1 MAPSRATMAQ
11 TPPATRLAVVVVFLL
26 AAPWWGSGCAAA
38 GVGPAGYR
46 VVSAAGSRG
55 QLSARLGL
63 AGQTAP
69 ELGPD
74 VQTLS
79 LTASLETDSRLHV
92 RITDADHP
100 RWEVP
105 RDIIPREAPRDVFLD
120 AAASPRS
127 RVLSAATSD
136 LTFTIHAAPFRFTV
150 SRRSTGDVLFDTSAA
165 LVFKDRYLE
174 LTTALPAG
182 RSSLYGLGEHTK
194 RTFRLRPGETFTMW
208 NSDIPAGNPDVN
220 LYGSHPFYLDVRS
233 PAGAAHGVLLLN
245 SNGMDVEYGGSYL
258 TYRVIGG
265 VLDFYFFAGPSPLAV
280 VDQYTQLVGRPV
292 PMPYWSFGFHQCRYG
307 YKNLAD
313 LEGVVTGYAKARI
326 PLEVMWTDIDY
337 MDAFKDFTLDP
348 VNFPAGPMR
357 RFVDRL
363 HRNGQKYVVIIDPES
378 FLIWVHGDD
387 DDDDDAGISVNATYG
402 TFIRGMQQGV
412 FLKRNGTN
420 YLGNVWPGDVYFPD
434 FFNPRAA
441 EFWAREIALFRR
453 TLSVDGLWIDM
464 NEISNFV
471 DPPPLNELDDPPYRI
486 NNAGT
491 RRPINNKT
499 VPASAVHYG
508 GVREYDA
515 HNLFGFLEARATHA
529 ALLRDTGRRPFVL
542 SRSTFVGSGRYT
554 AHWTGDNLA
563 TWDDLH
569 YSINTMLS
577 FGLFGI
583 PMVGADICGFGGNT
597 TEELCSRWIQLGAFY
612 PFARDH
618 SAIGTV
624 RRELYLWESV
634 ARSARKALGL
644 RYRMLPYLYTLMYEA
659 HATGAPIARP
669 LFFSYPSDV
678 ATYAVDRQ
686 FLLGRGVLVSPVL
699 EPGANAVVAY
709 FPTGRWFSLYD
720 YSLAV
725 ATATGKWVTL
735 PAPADTVNVHV
746 AGGNIL
752 PLQRPALT
760 TSRARQSVFHLV
772 VALGEDGSA
781 AGELFL
787 DDGESPEMGG
797 ARGQWSLVRF
807 SCATGRDGVT
817 VRSHVVHDSY
827 GPSRTLVIAKV
838 VFLGLPAPAPAPARE
853 LAVYVNG
860 VRTAGNST
868 GRDHGY
874 RRSGA
879 FGVAH
884 VAGLSLA
891 IGEEFELRVAMS

>member
-1 MAPSRATMAQ
+1 MGS
-11 TPPATRLAVVVVFLL
+11 PPAPMRLAFLLFLL
-26 AAPWWGSGCAAA
+26 AVPWGSDCAAD
-38 GVGPAGYR
+38 PGYR
-46 VVSAAGSRG
+46 VVSVAGSQG
-55 QLSARLGL
+55 LLSARLELVG
-63 AGQTAP
+63 GTAP

-74 VQTLS
+74 VRRLS

-105 RDIIPREAPRDVFLD
+105 QDIIPREAPKDVFLD
-120 AAASPRS
+120 ASKGAGASPHS

-136 LTFTIHAAPFRFTV
+136 LTFTLHDYPFRFTV
-150 SRRSTGDVLFDTSAA
+150 SRRSTGDILFDTSPT

-174 LTTALPAG
+174 VTSALPAN
-182 RSSLYGLGEHTK
+182 RASLYGLGEHTK
-194 RTFRLRPGETFTMW
+194 RTFRLQRAETFTLW
-208 NSDIPAGNPDVN
+208 NSDIAASNVDLN

-233 PAGAAHGVLLLN
+233 APPDGAPGVAGAGAAHGVLLLN
-245 SNGMDVEYGGSYL
+245 SNGMDIAYGGSYV
-258 TYRVIGG
+258 TYKVIGG
-265 VLDFYFFAGPSPLAV
+265 VFDFYFFAGPAPLDV
-280 VDQYTQLVGRPV
+280 VDQYTQLIGRPV

-313 LEGVVTGYAKARI
+313 LEGVVAGYAKARI

-357 RFVDRL
+357 RFVDQL
-363 HRNGQKYVVIIDPES
+363 HRNGQKYVVILDP
-378 FLIWVHGDD
+378 
-387 DDDDDAGISVNATYG
+387 GINVNTTYG
-402 TFIRGMQQGV
+402 TFIRGMQQDV

-420 YLGNVWPGDVYFPD
+420 YLGKVWPGVVYFPD
-434 FFNPRAA
+434 FLNPRAA
-441 EFWAREIALFRR
+441 EFWAQEISLFRR
-453 TLSVDGLWIDM
+453 TIPVDGLWIDM

-471 DPPPLNELDDPPYRI
+471 DPEPLNELDDPPYRI
-486 NNAGT
+486 NNSGVH
-491 RRPINNKT
+491 RPINNKT

-515 HNLFGFLEARATHA
+515 HNLYGFLEARATYN
-529 ALLRDTGRRPFVL
+529 ALLADTGRRPFVL

-554 AHWTGDNLA
+554 AHWTGDNFA
-563 TWDDLH
+563 SWDNLQ

-612 PFARDH
+612 PFSRDH

-634 ARSARKALGL
+634 ARSARKALEL
-644 RYRMLPYLYTLMYEA
+644 RYRLLPYIYTLMYES
-659 HATGAPIARP
+659 HTTGAPIARP
-669 LFFSYPSDV
+669 LFFSYPKDV
-678 ATYAVDRQ
+678 DTYGVDRQ

-699 EPGANAVVAY
+699 EQGATTVDAY
-709 FPTGRWFSLYD
+709 FPAGRWFSLFD
-720 YSLAV
+720 YSL
-725 ATATGKWVTL
+725 TIATGTGKRVTL

-746 AGGNIL
+746 AGGSIL
-752 PLQRPALT
+752 PLQQPELT
-760 TSRARQSVFHLV
+760 TSRARQTVFNLL

-787 DDGESPEMGG
+787 DDGESPEMAG
-797 ARGQWSLVRF
+797 AQGKWSLVRF
-807 SCATGRDGVT
+807 SCATERGRIT
-817 VRSHVVHDSY
+817 VRSHVMHDSY

-838 VFLGLPAPAPAPARE
+838 VFLGLQSPVPTRE
-853 LAVYVNG
+853 FAVYVNG
-860 VRTAGNST
+860 VKRTANST
-868 GRDHGY
+868 GHDNGY
-874 RRSGA
+874 WRSGA
-879 FGVAH
+879 LGVAH

-891 IGEEFELRVAMS
+891 VGKEFELKVVI